1 MNNISVFALRA
12 HVPLFSLTEMTG
24 WHICEGPWGT
34 PGSYFRVVL
43 CRYFRPGLACLAA
56 QWL

>member
-56 QWL
+56 Q